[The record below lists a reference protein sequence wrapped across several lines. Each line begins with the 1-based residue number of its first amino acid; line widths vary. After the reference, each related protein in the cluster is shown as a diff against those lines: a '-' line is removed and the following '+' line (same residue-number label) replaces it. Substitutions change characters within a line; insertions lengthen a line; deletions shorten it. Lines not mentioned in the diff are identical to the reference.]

1 MDKFANQ
8 LKIAFASQ
16 YAFAIKAQ
24 NFHWNVEGSDFYQLH
39 NMFEDIYNE
48 VYGTIDAFAENIRKI
63 KAYTPASLER
73 FSALSAI
80 DDETEVLDPQAMV
93 QELLRDAEKMQEI
106 MKMLFQESDEMALK
120 IAETA
125 SAGATGAGAVATSM
139 GGGAGFGKSIFMSR
153 SGTVKKAKKK

>member
-1 MDKFANQ
+1 MDKFVNQ

-63 KAYTPASLER
+63 KSYTPASLYR
-73 FSALSAI
+73 FSALSAV
-80 DDETEVLDPQAMV
+80 DDEVEILDPQAMV
-93 QELLRDAEKMQEI
+93 AELLRDAEKMQEI
-106 MKMLFQESDEMALK
+106 MKVLFVE
-120 IAETA
+120 AETLGHHGLSNFLA
-125 SAGATGAGAVATSM
+125 DRQDAFAKHAW
-139 GGGAGFGKSIFMSR
+139 FLR
-153 SGTVKKAKKK
+153 STAKA